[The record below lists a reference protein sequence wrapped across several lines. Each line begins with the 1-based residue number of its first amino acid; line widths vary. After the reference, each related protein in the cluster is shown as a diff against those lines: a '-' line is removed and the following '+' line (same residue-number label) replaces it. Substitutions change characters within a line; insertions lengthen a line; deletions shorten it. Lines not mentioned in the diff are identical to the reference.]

1 MEDDFDQFIE
11 SYLNERQR
19 YADYR
24 DIANFDLTI
33 AGGAK
38 RTGHIG
44 FPIGGDTT
52 VIDIKFQISDDDD
65 WICGEMQLINEKHPS
80 RIFTYN
86 SSLRPNLPVDVNKFF
101 RYYNQCVQILREKQD
116 RTPEQT
122 WFLDYISS

>member
-33 AGGAK
+33 AGGA
-38 RTGHIG
+38 
-44 FPIGGDTT
+44 TT